1 MIGAAHVAELVDD
14 DVREHRR
21 RREYETPVEGKGPA
35 RRARAPARP
44 LVANRQPA
52 VAEAQPRRLAL
63 RRPLEIGSRLLPVP
77 AAQVGDARPRQRH
90 SAEPDD
96 IVALKAEREPA
107 SRPRELALEPLA
119 MLRENPLDRGER
131 GAP

>member
-1 MIGAAHVAELVDD
+1 
-14 DVREHRR
+14 
-21 RREYETPVEGKGPA
+21 
-35 RRARAPARP
+35 
-44 LVANRQPA
+44 
-52 VAEAQPRRLAL
+52 
-63 RRPLEIGSRLLPVP
+63 GSRLLPVP

-131 GAP
+131 GAPGQHDLDPSLRVDDDPNAPRARRAAHRDLDLPPADRDPRHEPSVRPAPATP